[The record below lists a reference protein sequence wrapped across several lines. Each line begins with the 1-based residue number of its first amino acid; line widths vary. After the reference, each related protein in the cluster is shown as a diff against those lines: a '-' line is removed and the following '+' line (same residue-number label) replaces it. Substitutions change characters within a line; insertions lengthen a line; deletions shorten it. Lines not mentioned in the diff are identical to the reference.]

1 MAKRSILDDAAEQLV
16 GIIPMG
22 QDPRRMK
29 PGPVVRLLNSTPLG
43 TVLSDRVLRRHREQG
58 GLRIGDD
65 KTVDLLKYAAWLC
78 HSELAT
84 AAANSPPA
92 VAAKAV
98 KTEEDKAADYLKK
111 KIAEAA
117 RNRSIRRAGRDIGEL
132 PPVKDPARRAAGLA
146 SYQYFCKAYFP
157 HQFDLEPSEDHNRA
171 DLKCERAV
179 RMGGLFSLAMPRGS
193 GKTTRLEKLCIW
205 APLEAKR
212 NFLLLLGV
220 SQEAAEEILANIKTD
235 IVHNDL
241 LAEDFPEIV
250 YPFRALEDNPQN
262 CRGQLYLGNPTY
274 IGWGQNEIIFPYIPV
289 AATSGIVIRAAGL
302 TGRLRGM
309 KWTRPHDGLTVRPD
323 FILPDDPQ
331 TDETAANPL
340 QSRRR
345 ERLLCGAILGLAGPG
360 KKMAGFMPLTVIER
374 GDMADNTL
382 DPIKHPEWQ
391 GERCKLLYIFP
402 DRMDLWDQYSQLRG
416 DSLRQ
421 HGDIRLATAFYE
433 KNREAMDAGAKVAW
447 PARFEPDE
455 VSALQYAMNLF
466 YNDRA
471 VFYAE
476 YQNDPEGGL
485 SDDIKLTDPEIIAAR
500 LNLLDRYTVPLWGTK
515 LTAMI
520 DVQHSLLYWAV
531 VAWSE
536 QFGGSVIDYGAWPEQ
551 KRKYFTLKQADP
563 VFDNRYPGRS
573 VKGQVFAALTNCTDW
588 LLDREFMR
596 EDNTPMKIDRC
607 LADGKDQEV
616 AEEIYTVCRTSKFGA
631 ILNPSGGKGI
641 GPGDLPMMEYNIKQ
655 GEKLGQNWLMKRS
668 AKHAMNHFIVDTN
681 FWKSFVHD
689 RIETPI
695 GEMGALT
702 FYGKP
707 GADHRMVADHLV
719 AETRDRQFSERTQR
733 KVTIWRAK
741 PGRPDNHFFDC
752 IVGAAVAAS
761 IEGITL
767 PGLAPLTKQKRERV
781 SFAEM
786 QRRRRGA

>member
-1 MAKRSILDDAAEQLV
+1 MPPQSILEIAAEQLV
-16 GIIPMG
+16 GFIPMG

-29 PGPVVRLLNSTPLG
+29 PGAVARLLNSTPLG

-58 GLRIGDD
+58 GLRVGDD
-65 KTVDLLKYAAWLC
+65 KHVDLMKYAAWL
-78 HSELAT
+78 SQRELAN
-84 AAANSPPA
+84 AAANAPPII
-92 VAAKAV
+92 AAKAA
-98 KTEEDKAADYLKK
+98 KTEEEKAADYLKK

-132 PPVKDPARRAAGLA
+132 PPVKDPERRRAALD
-146 SYQYFCKAYFP
+146 SYAVFCKTYYP
-157 HQFDLEPSEDHNRA
+157 HQFDLEPSEDHKRA

-179 RMGGLFSLAMPRGS
+179 RHGGLFALAMPRGS
-193 GKTTRLEKLCIW
+193 GKTTRLEKLAIW

-212 NFLLLLGV
+212 LFELILGV
-220 SQEAAEEILANIKTD
+220 SQEAAEEILANVKTD

-262 CRGQLYLGNPTY
+262 CRGQLYLGEPTY
-274 IGWGQNEIIFPYIPV
+274 IGWGQNEIIFPHIPG
-289 AATSGIVIRAAGL
+289 AATSGIVIRAAGV

-309 KWTRPHDGLTVRPD
+309 KWTRPHDGRTVRPD

-345 ERLLCGAILGLAGPG
+345 ERLLCGAILGLAGPR
-360 KKMAGFMPLTVIER
+360 KKMAGFMPMTVIER
-374 GDMADNTL
+374 NDMAHSML
-382 DPIKHPEWQ
+382 DRQKHPEWQ
-391 GERCKLLYIFP
+391 GELCKLLYKFP
-402 DRMDLWDQYSQLRG
+402 DRMDLWDQYAQLRG

-421 HGDIRLATAFYE
+421 YGDIRTATAFYE
-433 KNREAMDAGAKVAW
+433 ANRAAMDEGAEVAW

-455 VSALQYAMNLF
+455 VSALQYAMNL
-466 YNDRA
+466 YHGDRA
-471 VFYAE
+471 TFYAE

-500 LNLLDRYTVPLWGTK
+500 LNLLDRNTVPLWATK

-551 KRKYFTLKQADP
+551 KRIYFTLKQADP
-563 VFDNRYPGRS
+563 VFDTRYPGRS
-573 VKGQVFAALTNCTDW
+573 VKGQVFAALTECTDW

-596 EDNTPMKIDRC
+596 EDHTPMKIDRC

-641 GPGDLPMMEYNIKQ
+641 GPSDMPMMQYNVKQ
-655 GEKLGQNWLMKRS
+655 GEKLGQNWMMKRS
-668 AKHAMNHFIVDTN
+668 PKHAMNHFIVDTN
-681 FWKSFVHD
+681 YWKSFVHD
-689 RIETPI
+689 RIETPL
-695 GEMGALT
+695 GESGALT
-702 FYGKP
+702 FFGKP
-707 GADHRMVADHLV
+707 GADHRMIADHLV
-719 AETRDRQFSERTQR
+719 AETRDRQFSEKTQR
-733 KVTIWRAK
+733 KVTVWRAK
-741 PGRPDNHFFDC
+741 PGRPDNHLFDC
-752 IVGAAVAAS
+752 VVGAAVAAS

-767 PGLAPLTKQKRERV
+767 PGLAPVAKKKRERL
-781 SFAEM
+781 SFEEM
-786 QRRRRGA
+786 KRRRRGA